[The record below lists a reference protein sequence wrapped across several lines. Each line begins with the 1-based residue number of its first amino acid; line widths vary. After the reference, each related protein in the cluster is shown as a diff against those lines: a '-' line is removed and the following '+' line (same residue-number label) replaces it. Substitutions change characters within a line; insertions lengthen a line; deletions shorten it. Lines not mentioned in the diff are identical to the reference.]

1 MTNHRVTVYT
11 EPPSLGCQ
19 GAKLTP
25 KDRGPSLKP
34 AFRLWME
41 DGKNEIM
48 FDQTDAFLLRR
59 VSETQSLTEAAK
71 EVGISYRNAWDRVK
85 AMEEKLHK
93 RLVQTKVGGKTG
105 GGATLTEDGR
115 LLLKEFRKT
124 RKLLFNVLDDSE
136 AWENVGYRLSA
147 RNKLRAKV
155 VEVKQGPVTSQVKMR
170 LVSTSTVTS
179 VITNEAVEDLAL
191 KEGDVVDAIIKSTD
205 VLVAKAMHQP
215 EQ

>member
-1 MTNHRVTVYT
+1 
-11 EPPSLGCQ
+11 
-19 GAKLTP
+19 
-25 KDRGPSLKP
+25 
-34 AFRLWME
+34 ME
-41 DGKNEIM
+41 DGKNEVM

-205 VLVAKAMHQP
+205 VLVAKALRQP